1 MSTPM
6 SSAAITP
13 AARITSATDRA
24 SEELVHAWLLIGA
37 DRIIAASAELT
48 ELDARIGDGDHG
60 INLRRGMTA
69 VRDRLLDADVGHPA
83 HLLQIAG
90 RLLVSTVGGASGP
103 LYGTLFLDA
112 GLALADAPG
121 TALDLADALT
131 AGVSGIG
138 RRGRST
144 TGQKTMLD
152 TLVPAMETL
161 RAELRAGRDLVQ
173 ATTRAAEADSAGCEA
188 TRGMVAQR
196 GRASYLGDR
205 AIGHLDPGAVSSLLL
220 IEALATAAAQPPA
233 STPTDTR
240 R

>member
-60 INLRRGMTA
+60 INLGRGMTA
-69 VRDRLLDADVGHPA
+69 VRVRLLDAGVGPPA
-83 HLLQIAG
+83 DLLRMAG

-103 LYGTLFLDA
+103 LYGTLFLDT

-131 AGVSGIG
+131 AGVSGVG

-173 ATTRAAEADSAGCEA
+173 ATTRSAEAASAGCEA

-220 IEALATAAAQPPA
+220 IEALAMAAAQPPA